1 MSIQEECKVIVEEF
15 TNRGFHITLA
25 EAEMIWDDYCRLIYF
40 AFWLPV
46 EINRHVFSALM
57 DLDITKEIV
66 NK

>member
-1 MSIQEECKVIVEEF
+1 MSIQDECKVIVEEF
-15 TNRGFHITLA
+15 TKRGYQITLD

-40 AFWLPV
+40 ASWLPV
-46 EINRHVFSALM
+46 EINRHVFRALM